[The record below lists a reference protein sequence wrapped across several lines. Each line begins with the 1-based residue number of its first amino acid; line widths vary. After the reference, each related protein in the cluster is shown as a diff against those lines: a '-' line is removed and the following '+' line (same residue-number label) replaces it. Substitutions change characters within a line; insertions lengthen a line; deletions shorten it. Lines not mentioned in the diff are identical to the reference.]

1 MAHVSG
7 PQWELLDYN
16 MWMLSFVPDNLLEII
31 VNTLLLVGV
40 VSTFLTLFVINRIL
54 RWIPTL
60 APFYPFLQALSVI
73 ILAAG
78 IFFKGS
84 YATEA
89 SWREKVKEAEA
100 KVAAAEQKAKEA
112 NVELEGKVVEKI
124 KYVRGRTEYITQYVD
139 REVVKYD
146 VKFAPGGECEIPK
159 EFVKSLNLAAERPA
173 K

>member
-1 MAHVSG
+1 
-7 PQWELLDYN
+7 

-89 SWREKVKEAEA
+89 AWRNKVREAEG

-159 EFVKSLNLAAERPA
+159 EFVKSLNLAAERPT

>member
-1 MAHVSG
+1 
-7 PQWELLDYN
+7 
-16 MWMLSFVPDNLLEII
+16 MWMLSFVPDNLLEMV
-31 VNTLLLVGV
+31 VNGLLLIGA

-84 YATEA
+84 YATESA
-89 SWREKVKEAEA
+89 WRNKVREAEE

-112 NVELEGKVVEKI
+112 NVALEGKVVEKI

>member
-1 MAHVSG
+1 
-7 PQWELLDYN
+7 

-84 YATEA
+84 YATESA
-89 SWREKVKEAEA
+89 WRNKVREAEE

-112 NVELEGKVVEKI
+112 NVALEGKVVEKI